1 MEYLQ
6 AENGVKKVVSFLDS
20 YDITKEDWDNMVE
33 LCKLP
38 GKPDVMSQIPPKVI
52 MVIWHWTIAII
63 LAIGLC
69 DNGKTYISIMH
80 HKIISITIIIS
91 INNDRV
97 LGIFLDF
104 YDSKIALYTN
114 VSMFCVV
121 YNSIRKFTDIA
132 AQKIHCSIVAFS
144 TQHFNI

>member
-52 MVIWHWTIAII
+52 MVIWHWTITII
-63 LAIGLC
+63 LAIELC

-80 HKIISITIIIS
+80 HKIISITIIIL
-91 INNDRV
+91 I
-97 LGIFLDF
+97 
-104 YDSKIALYTN
+104 K
-114 VSMFCVV
+114 
-121 YNSIRKFTDIA
+121 
-132 AQKIHCSIVAFS
+132 
-144 TQHFNI
+144 